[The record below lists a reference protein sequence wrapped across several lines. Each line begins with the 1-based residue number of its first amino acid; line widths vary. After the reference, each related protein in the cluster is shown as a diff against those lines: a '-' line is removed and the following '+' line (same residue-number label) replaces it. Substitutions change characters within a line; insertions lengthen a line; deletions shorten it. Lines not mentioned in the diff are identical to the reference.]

1 MSTCLSQRILFRL
14 FVAYLLGIDY
24 QISQAVLSS
33 ICKVCSLPMRN
44 KVAFKKVFDIG
55 VILPVILQPA
65 KNLMIFQIK
74 KIKRGDPLVLQPQDG
89 TER

>member
-1 MSTCLSQRILFRL
+1 MVHGNNGDS
-14 FVAYLLGIDY
+14 
-24 QISQAVLSS
+24 
-33 ICKVCSLPMRN
+33 VCSLPMRN

-74 KIKRGDPLVLQPQDG
+74 KSKKKSFGLQPQDD
-89 TER
+89 TEKVSLQEF

>member
-1 MSTCLSQRILFRL
+1 
-14 FVAYLLGIDY
+14 
-24 QISQAVLSS
+24 
-33 ICKVCSLPMRN
+33 MRN

>member
-1 MSTCLSQRILFRL
+1 MTIKRRGQKIHNDVCF
-14 FVAYLLGIDY
+14 
-24 QISQAVLSS
+24 
-33 ICKVCSLPMRN
+33 CSLPMRN